1 MKKTHG
7 SPSTL
12 PAGFAGGTPQMWDE
26 YMAEGYEDPRRPFR
40 SAPDRAILDAAIAQ
54 TRLRPGDKVLELGC
68 GFSELL
74 TRIALATH
82 ARVAGVDFS
91 EKGVERTRHLLSEF
105 AIDESEIVLGTIDSY
120 VPDHRAEFD
129 AVVSF
134 GLVEHFADLRSIV
147 DCHFTCAKPGGR
159 VFISAPNL
167 ASINLA
173 WARRVAPAL
182 FTWHRPIS
190 PDDVVP
196 LCRSA
201 GGADMAVDYLG
212 GPRLFASPYPGPREQ
227 ILLRL
232 LARTA
237 RKAFNGT
244 GELLYRMSPSVA
256 SRLGGARLSPFF
268 AVAAT
273 KPG

>member
-1 MKKTHG
+1 VKKTHG
-7 SPSTL
+7 IPSTL
-12 PAGFAGGTPQMWDE
+12 PAGFAGGTPQMWEE

-40 SAPDRAILDAAIAQ
+40 SAPDRAILAAAIAQ

-82 ARVAGVDFS
+82 TRVGGVDFS

-105 AIDESEIVLGTIDSY
+105 AIDESEIVLGTIESY
-120 VPDHRAEFD
+120 VLDHRAEFD

-147 DCHFTCAKPGGR
+147 DSHFICAKPWGR
-159 VFISAPNL
+159 VFITAPNL
-167 ASINLA
+167 AGINLA

-190 PDDVVP
+190 PDDLVP

-201 GGADMAVDYLG
+201 GGVEIAVEYLG
-212 GPRLFASPYPGPREQ
+212 GPRLFASPYPEHG
-227 ILLRL
+227 ILPRL
-232 LARTA
+232 LAHSV

-244 GELLYRMSPSVA
+244 GEVLYRMSPRFA

-273 KPG
+273 RQG